1 MTTADRAAKHLYIL
15 GHPVA
20 HSKSPAMYNA
30 AYGEM
35 GLPWRYDLKDLATSE
50 EARSFIGA
58 RDYLSI
64 NVTTPYKPE
73 AYEAATVKAATAQL
87 ARGVNLLVA
96 KDEHL
101 IGYNVDGQGCVRFLE
116 REGVDF
122 RERAV
127 AVCGTGPTALAILH
141 AAVIAGAR
149 QVLLLGRDK
158 ARTRGVLERYVED
171 YRHLAST
178 AISLPAP
185 EDDHLGFAE
194 AYEHADYKFGTYETS
209 TSAIREA
216 DIIVDATV
224 LGMRAGDPA
233 PFDVALLHADQV
245 VMDTVYGHGD
255 TALLQAART
264 AGCRAFD
271 GAGMLVSQGALTAT
285 ILCEIEN
292 VSDVP
297 SYDELF
303 DIMATAAGF
312 DLLAQ

>member
-1 MTTADRAAKHLYIL
+1 MTNATKQLYIL

-30 AYGEM
+30 VYERM
-35 GLPWRYDLKDLATSE
+35 DLPWRYDRADLATSE
-50 EARSFIGA
+50 EARAFIA
-58 RDYLSI
+58 KRAYLSI
-64 NVTTPYKPE
+64 NITTPYKPE
-73 AYEAATVKAATAQL
+73 AYAAATVKAATAQL
-87 ARGVNLLVA
+87 AEGVNLLVA
-96 KDEHL
+96 KEDQL

-116 REGVDF
+116 REGMDF

-127 AVCGTGPTALAILH
+127 AVCGTGPTAVSILH
-141 AAVIAGAR
+141 AVVVAGAR

-158 ARTRGVLERYVED
+158 ERTRRVLERYVET

-185 EDDHLGFAE
+185 EDNHLGFAE

-209 TSAIREA
+209 KNAIAQA
-216 DIIVDATV
+216 DVIIDATV
-224 LGMRAGDPA
+224 LGMREGDPA
-233 PFDVALLHADQV
+233 PFDAALLSAGQT
-245 VMDTVYGHGD
+245 VMDTVYGHGE
-255 TALLQAART
+255 TALVRAARE

-292 VSDVP
+292 VGNVP

-312 DLLAQ
+312 SL